1 MLITFFNLF
10 YNLFFSY
17 DKEITNSS
25 IVIQQGMKID
35 EISKMLYEKKII
47 RNKSAFNLWIKLNF
61 L

>member
-25 IVIQQGMKID
+25 IVIQQGMKIRKYD
-35 EISKMLYEKKII
+35 IPKVWSFAVPEEIDY
-47 RNKSAFNLWIKLNF
+47 F
-61 L
+61 LKDHTNDH

>member
-35 EISKMLYEKKII
+35 EISKMLYEKKLLEINQ
-47 RNKSAFNLWIKLNF
+47 RLTCG
-61 L
+61 